1 MSALNLSENKITHR
15 QQIVQLLRMAIDQR
29 WRFSYVSVIRNHVES
44 RPIALISVNAGE
56 GTFSVDRE
64 IERPEQQSNEPVMFR
79 AQSGGISVIFKSRV
93 SEATDVSKI
102 HQIDLPYEVRCT
114 QLRKS
119 TRIDLDSMSI
129 DVPVVLY
136 LAMGFELEGTLAD
149 ISMTGAQFKVP
160 GDVTEKFKNLQMLEA
175 CKISLP
181 DNFVL
186 RASAQ
191 LMGINFYKLDD
202 ATILR
207 TQLVDMEAHDEER
220 LEQFIDGALAAADSS
235 LVVITSDAE

>member
-15 QQIVQLLRMAIDQR
+15 QQIIQLLRMAIDQR

-44 RPIALISVNAGE
+44 RPVSLISVNAAE

-119 TRIDLDSMSI
+119 TRIDLESMSME
-129 DVPVVLY
+129 VPVVLY

-149 ISMTGAQFKVP
+149 ISLTGAQFKVP

-191 LMGINFYKLDD
+191 LMGINFFKLDD

-207 TQLVDMEAHDEER
+207 TQLVDMDTGDEAK
-220 LEQFIDGALAAADSS
+220 LEQFIDGALASADSS